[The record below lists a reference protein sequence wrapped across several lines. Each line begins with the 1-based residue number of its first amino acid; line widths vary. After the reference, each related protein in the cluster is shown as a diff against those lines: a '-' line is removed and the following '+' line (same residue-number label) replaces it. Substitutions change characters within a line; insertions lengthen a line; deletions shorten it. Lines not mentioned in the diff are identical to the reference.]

1 MEATR
6 QPVRRARAEAAPTP
20 AELAAAAY
28 LGRAALVQ
36 VVRTPAKV
44 QVVRTPAKVQV
55 VRTPAEVQVVRTLA
69 EVQVVRTPAE
79 VQVVRTPA
87 EPARAEARLGLP
99 VARATLIVQ
108 QPCRPAAIPTLA
120 RT

>member
-1 MEATR
+1 M
-6 QPVRRARAEAAPTP
+6 RRARAEAAPTP

-55 VRTPAEVQVVRTLA
+55 VRTPAEVQVVRT
-69 EVQVVRTPAE
+69 PAE